1 MNSILSKDVI
11 KEWGLSSMKATEQSA
26 MVERIGRILYQAILV
41 RALDILSEKEQ
52 IEFDELLDL
61 DSTTPDD
68 VLAFLQ
74 KRIPTFDKMVE
85 DEKKSLKEDILIPA
99 R

>member
-11 KEWGLSSMKATEQSA
+11 KEWGLAA
-26 MVERIGRILYQAILV
+26 MPQKDQNAIVERIGRILYQAILV

-52 IEFDELLDL
+52 TEFDELLDNDL
-61 DSTTPDD
+61 TTPDD

-74 KRIPTFDKMVE
+74 KKIPTFEKMVE